1 MKRGVLTIKP
11 YSAMQCAHA
20 QIITVY
26 GTRYTVH
33 TVIYM

>member
-20 QIITVY
+20 QLITVY
-26 GTRYTVH
+26 GTTVD
-33 TVIYM
+33 ILYIL